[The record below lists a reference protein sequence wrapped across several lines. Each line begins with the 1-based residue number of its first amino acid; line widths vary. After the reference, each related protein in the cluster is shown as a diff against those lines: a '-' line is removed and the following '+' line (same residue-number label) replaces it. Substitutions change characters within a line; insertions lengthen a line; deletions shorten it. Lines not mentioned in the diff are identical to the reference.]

1 VPPQVAS
8 GLMVPVLVEH
18 VPKAVW
24 HPATEQYALVEPH
37 HPAGEQQVP
46 KVEPWHVCPPFVPQL
61 PSVLVGAAPLVVVV
75 DLVVVVVFVDV
86 VLVDVVVVVLV
97 DVEVDVVLVE
107 VEDVDLVEVE
117 VDVDLVEVDVDV
129 VLVEVELVDV
139 AELVT
144 LAVDETAEV

>member
-1 VPPQVAS
+1 MVPP
-8 GLMVPVLVEH
+8 LVEH

-37 HPAGEQQVP
+37 HPAGEQQFP
-46 KVEPWHVCPPFVPQL
+46 KVEPWHVCPPFVPQV

-86 VLVDVVVVVLV
+86 LVDTVVVVVLV
-97 DVEVDVVLVE
+97 DVDVVVLVEVDVVVLVEVELVEVDVVLVE
-107 VEDVDLVEVE
+107 VELV
-117 VDVDLVEVDVDV
+117 
-129 VLVEVELVDV
+129 
-139 AELVT
+139 